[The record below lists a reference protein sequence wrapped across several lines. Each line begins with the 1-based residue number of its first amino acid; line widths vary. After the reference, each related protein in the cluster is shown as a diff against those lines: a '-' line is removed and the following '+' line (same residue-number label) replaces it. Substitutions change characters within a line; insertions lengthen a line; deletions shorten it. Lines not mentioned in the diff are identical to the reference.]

1 MRLRKRYVFGASVLA
16 GAGLL
21 LLKNKDKREAD
32 PLKEYLTHLD
42 QDLSPDADKDPDEV
56 GLTKLDSI
64 YRAEW
69 QANGY
74 PRSQKELED
83 LEK

>member
-1 MRLRKRYVFGASVLA
+1 MRLRKRYLFGASMLA

-21 LLKNKDKREAD
+21 LLKKKEPASTSH
-32 PLKEYLTHLD
+32 LKEYLSHLD
-42 QDLSPDADKDPDEV
+42 EDLSPDADKDPDEV

-74 PRSQKELED
+74 PRSRKELED